1 MAPIILNIVIH
12 ETKLQ
17 KMLAFDTK
25 MTSKEACKEIRNKL
39 QDTLLKGLGKEE
51 DYGLFQPDKSDS
63 SKGWWLRQNTYLKD
77 CQLESRDSLEY
88 RNRFRILRVKLLD
101 NSV

>member
-1 MAPIILNIVIH
+1 M
-12 ETKLQ
+12 K
-17 KMLAFDTK
+17 
-25 MTSKEACKEIRNKL
+25 SKEACKEIRNKL

-77 CQLESRDSLEY
+77 CQLESRVC
-88 RNRFRILRVKLLD
+88 ILSFSIYFIYC
-101 NSV
+101 NCFG

>member
-25 MTSKEACKEIRNKL
+25 VISYLMMFKTKTR
-39 QDTLLKGLGKEE
+39 
-51 DYGLFQPDKSDS
+51 DKYFSM
-63 SKGWWLRQNTYLKD
+63 
-77 CQLESRDSLEY
+77 QLESRKGLHFAFF
-88 RNRFRILRVKLLD
+88 FR
-101 NSV
+101 

>member
-25 MTSKEACKEIRNKL
+25 VISYLMMFKTKIILVCSWN
-39 QDTLLKGLGKEE
+39 LGK
-51 DYGLFQPDKSDS
+51 DYILLF
-63 SKGWWLRQNTYLKD
+63 
-77 CQLESRDSLEY
+77 SLDE
-88 RNRFRILRVKLLD
+88 I
-101 NSV
+101 

>member
-1 MAPIILNIVIH
+1 
-12 ETKLQ
+12 
-17 KMLAFDTK
+17 

-63 SKGWWLRQNTYLKD
+63 NKGWWLRQNTYLKD
-77 CQLESRDSLEY
+77 CQLESRVCILSLSKHFIYCDFDESNSCSY
-88 RNRFRILRVKLLD
+88 PISINLGFFRVPK
-101 NSV
+101 